1 MTGIPTADEIAA
13 AKATLQANLPPQA
26 KKQAEEGSTT
36 AGDVVSGVLDVASN
50 VTIEAVGVAVE
61 VVGTVVEGAGT
72 AVVATGEAVV
82 TVLGG
87 IFDGLG

>member
-1 MTGIPTADEIAA
+1 MFSGGEVAYTGIGIFTRRIED
-13 AKATLQANLPPQA
+13 KTF
-26 KKQAEEGSTT
+26 
-36 AGDVVSGVLDVASN
+36 VSGVLDVASN

-82 TVLGG
+82 TVIGG